1 MILNHNKKY
10 QRHIKYLFYTQNRIS
25 VRAGFVGQKVVR
37 KINNSVVLNFSEQ
50 LETRLRVRARVR
62 VG

>member
-1 MILNHNKKY
+1 M
-10 QRHIKYLFYTQNRIS
+10 
-25 VRAGFVGQKVVR
+25 GQKVVR

-62 VG
+62 VRVG